1 MTLEEFIKLKSL
13 AIAELS
19 IKGRLRIL
27 DDCTHFVIS
36 VRLEYAHSLTILKPS
51 LHDEIIVRKVHDD
64 VYIDFR
70 FLKQSLQP

>member
-1 MTLEEFIKLKSL
+1 MTLSEFITLKSL

-51 LHDEIIVRKVHDD
+51 LHDEIIVRKVQDH
-64 VYIDFR
+64 VYVDFR
-70 FLKQSLQP
+70 FIKQPI